1 MVETTVSAKRDLRLI
16 RLYYFITIGAG
27 GFLLPFLSL
36 YFRQRGLSG
45 TQIGLLGTV
54 QAIASLVAAPAWGRW
69 DDRLKRPRR
78 LLQAALLG
86 TAVISLILGR
96 QDTFIAIALL
106 VGIDAII
113 TAGLSP
119 MSDILAVNIAE
130 RVPGVGFGS
139 IRLWGSM
146 GWTLVTAVAGRIISS
161 FTIYIAF
168 IGYAVGMVWGAISLH
183 FMSEPPSQAAGT
195 PADPVISNRQLIR
208 QIAQNRRL
216 VGLAIALGVSWL
228 LSSGLYPFEAIYMDE
243 LGASL
248 TLIGLANALNAIV
261 ELPAMLWADKLL
273 NRYTAGWL
281 LRVAFLLLGGRMLAV
296 LLFPSI
302 ETLMLMRIVMGVQ
315 FSFYSV
321 GIIAYINSYT
331 KKSYRVTTLALFTI
345 TLRNLVVM
353 ISNPLSG
360 LIYDAAGAYW
370 LYAFGL
376 AGALLGWLALQLSRD
391 GGSEVSEQY
400 D

>member
-1 MVETTVSAKRDLRLI
+1 
-16 RLYYFITIGAG
+16 
-27 GFLLPFLSL
+27 
-36 YFRQRGLSG
+36 
-45 TQIGLLGTV
+45 
-54 QAIASLVAAPAWGRW
+54 
-69 DDRLKRPRR
+69 
-78 LLQAALLG
+78 
-86 TAVISLILGR
+86 
-96 QDTFIAIALL
+96 
-106 VGIDAII
+106 
-113 TAGLSP
+113 
-119 MSDILAVNIAE
+119 MSDNLAVKIAE
-130 RVPGVGFGS
+130 QVPGVGFGS
-139 IRLWGSM
+139 IRLWGSL

-161 FTIYIAF
+161 FTIYFAF
-168 IGYAVGMVWGAISLH
+168 VGYAVGMVWGAISLH
-183 FMSEPPSQAAGT
+183 FMSKSPSQTAGT
-195 PADPVISNRQLIR
+195 PADPAISNRQLIR
-208 QIAQNRRL
+208 QIAQNRRM

-248 TLIGLANALNAIV
+248 TLIGLANALNAVV

-281 LRVAFLLLGGRMLAV
+281 LRVAFLLQGVRMLAI

-321 GIIAYINSYT
+321 GIIAYINAYI
-331 KKSYRVTTLALFTI
+331 KRSYRVTTLALFTI

-360 LIYDAAGAYW
+360 VVYDAAGAYW

-391 GGSEVSEQY
+391 GGLEK
-400 D
+400 